1 MSTDPLDLIGT
12 LIGKARAA
20 GADAVDAVYTART
33 AHGVQIRNGKTED
46 LERSETCD
54 LGLRVF
60 TGRQSAIVSATS
72 LDPARFDALVEQA
85 LAMARVLP
93 EDPHAGLSPQAEH
106 GFVDGTGLDLL
117 DSARP
122 DTAALMAR
130 ARAAEDAALAV
141 AGVTNSSGGSASF
154 GLADI
159 VLMTSAGFSG
169 RYARS
174 SHSVSVSVLA
184 GQGTGMQ
191 RDYDYD
197 ATVHLSDLAD
207 AGTIGRSAGEKAV
220 ARLNPTRPRTGS
232 MHVVFDPRVSSS
244 LLGHLAGA
252 VNGTAIA
259 RGTSFLKDRMG
270 RRIMPAGID
279 ILDDPTRVR
288 GLSAHPFDGEGVRCG
303 ELAIV
308 QDGVLA
314 NWALDSR
321 SARQLGL
328 PGNGRASRGSSAP
341 PGPSLGSLYARPG
354 APTPAALM
362 ADIAEGIYITEL
374 MGSAINGLTGDY
386 SRGASGFMIR
396 GGTLAEPVA
405 ELTIAGNLND
415 MFARM
420 MLADD
425 LVFRRGINA
434 PTIRI
439 DDMMIAGS

>member
-1 MSTDPLDLIGT
+1 MSTAPLDLIGT

-20 GADAVDAVYTART
+20 GADAVDAAYSART

-54 LGLRVF
+54 LSLRVF
-60 TGRQSAIVSATS
+60 LGRQSASVSATS

-93 EDPHAGLSPQAEH
+93 EDPYAGLSPQAEQ
-106 GFVDGTGLDLL
+106 GFVDATGLDLL
-117 DSARP
+117 DTAQP
-122 DTAALMAR
+122 DTAALMDR

-141 AGVTNSSGGSASF
+141 SGVTNSSGGSASF

-184 GQGTGMQ
+184 GLGTGMQ

-220 ARLNPTRPRTGS
+220 ARLAPTRPRTGS
-232 MHVVFDPRVSSS
+232 MPVVFDPRVSSS

-252 VNGTAIA
+252 VNGSAIA
-259 RGTSFLKDRMG
+259 RGTSFLKEKMG
-270 RRIMPAGID
+270 LRILPEGVD
-279 ILDDPTRVR
+279 IFDDPTRIR

-308 QDGVLA
+308 QDGVLI

-328 PGNGRASRGSSAP
+328 PGNGRASRGGS
-341 PGPSLGSLYARPG
+341 PSLGSLYARPG

-362 ADIAEGIYITEL
+362 ADIQEGIYVTEL

-396 GGTLAEPVA
+396 GGTLAEPIA

-420 MLADD
+420 VLADD